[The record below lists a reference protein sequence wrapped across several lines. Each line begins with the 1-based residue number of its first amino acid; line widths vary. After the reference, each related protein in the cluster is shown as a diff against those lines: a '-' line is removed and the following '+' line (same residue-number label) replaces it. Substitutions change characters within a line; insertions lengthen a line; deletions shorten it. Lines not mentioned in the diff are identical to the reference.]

1 MPEVGGSDHVQL
13 SAALLRKKDLPEV
26 YQEVVEF
33 HRNPSKA
40 IRFSVEVAHCNL
52 LGIITNELKMG
63 CSGESEI
70 TPIN

>member
-40 IRFSVEVAHCNL
+40 LLFPVEVALCHL
-52 LGIITNELKMG
+52 VDIIPMR
-63 CSGESEI
+63 
-70 TPIN
+70 

>member
-33 HRNPSKA
+33 HHSLSKA
-40 IRFSVEVAHCNL
+40 LLLPVEVALCHL
-52 LGIITNELKMG
+52 VDIIPMR
-63 CSGESEI
+63 
-70 TPIN
+70 